1 MLTLVLF
8 NVIRVRVDYII
19 NSAHITKLSKR
30 LDTKVAALK
39 DQLVLDVVNMPHV
52 LIVQRRRN
60 VAQYSSHD
68 PKASLCRPDVDVEAR
83 AHHCLLLA
91 QL

>member
-1 MLTLVLF
+1 MITLVLF
-8 NVIRVRVDYII
+8 NVTRVSFDYVID
-19 NSAHITKLSKR
+19 SAHTTELSKR

-39 DQLVLDVVNMPHV
+39 DQMMLDVVKMPRV

-68 PKASLCRPDVDVEAR
+68 PKASLCRPDADVEAR